1 MPSNPMPNTEGDKK
15 SNILTVALIVVALF
29 AAFATYGWMSNR
41 SQATELQSSL
51 TETEAFK
58 VQAEQQYYEAL
69 AELEQMRGDN
79 EELNAMIDEQKAE
92 LKTAKEK
99 IDGLTRDSRN
109 LSAAR
114 RELSALRTQVDGYL
128 AELNQLREEN
138 QMLADANNQLTS
150 EKNLL
155 SSDLESVRQSN
166 EALSQDRAV
175 LVSQTE
181 QLAAEKEKLSR
192 KVTAGAVIGVS
203 NLSAVGQKQRSSG
216 KYVDRNDAKNVERI
230 YVCFNTD
237 ENRVATAGEEVYF
250 LRIISPIGETINI
263 AAEGGGALRSEESG
277 EMIPYT
283 KPVYFQFDGTAG
295 RLCTEW
301 NVASQNYSA
310 GTYNIEL
317 YNKGYLAGKTTMVLK

>member
-1 MPSNPMPNTEGDKK
+1 MPSGPTPPQKDSGK
-15 SNILTVALIVVALF
+15 SSALTVALIVLALIT
-29 AAFATYGWMSNR
+29 AFTTYGWLSNR
-41 SQATELQSSL
+41 SQATELQSAL

-79 EELNAMIDEQKAE
+79 EELNTLIDAQKAE

-109 LSAAR
+109 LSAAK
-114 RELSALRTQVDGYL
+114 RELAALRTQVDGYL

-138 QMLADANNQLTS
+138 QLLTDANYQLTT

-166 EALSQDRAV
+166 EALAQDRAT
-175 LVSQTE
+175 LVNQTE

-192 KVTAGAVIGVS
+192 KVTAGAVIGVT
-203 NLSAVGQKQRSSG
+203 NLRAVGQKQRSSG
-216 KYVDRNDAKNVERI
+216 KYVDRNTANNVERI
-230 YVCFNTD
+230 HVCFNTD
-237 ENRVATAGEEVYF
+237 ENRVASPGEEIYYM
-250 LRIISPIGETINI
+250 RIIMPIGETINV
-263 AAEGGGALRSEESG
+263 AAEGGGALKSEESG

-283 KPVYFQFDGTAG
+283 KPIYFEFDGTPGA
-295 RLCTEW
+295 LCAEW

-317 YNKGYLAGKTTMVLK
+317 YNKGYLAGSTTMVLK